1 MRKHHES
8 TEQMRRGQYHGY
20 RGKRYPGGV
29 NEMPGKA
36 RDGVTNPP
44 QESCGKLPGGLD
56 MGVCETAG
64 MSKRVLSE

>member
-1 MRKHHES
+1 MVSLMRKHHES

-36 RDGVTNPP
+36 RDGVTLLRKVVENFREDLTW
-44 QESCGKLPGGLD
+44 ESVKQR
-56 MGVCETAG
+56 A
-64 MSKRVLSE
+64 